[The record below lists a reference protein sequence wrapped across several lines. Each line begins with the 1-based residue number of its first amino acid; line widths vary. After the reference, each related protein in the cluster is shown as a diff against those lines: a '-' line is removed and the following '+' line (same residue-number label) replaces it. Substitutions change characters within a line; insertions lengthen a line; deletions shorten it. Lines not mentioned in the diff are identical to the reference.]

1 MIGTLLLLILPTT
14 LLIFL
19 WLGQKKLLK
28 GNTGIIVTSILL
40 SYLLIPVLL
49 FLYLSV
55 VAYSF
60 RGTVFENLML
70 ALAFLV
76 GVASLVYGSVLK
88 DRKAIPFLVAG
99 LTELVPLFFAWL
111 FPIA

>member
-14 LLIFL
+14 LVILL
-19 WLGQKKLLK
+19 WLRQKRLLR
-28 GNTGIIVTSILL
+28 GNGGTIVTSVLL
-40 SYLLIPVLL
+40 SYFLIPALL

-60 RGTVFENLML
+60 KGDVFENIMFGL
-70 ALAFLV
+70 AVLL
-76 GVASLVYGSVLK
+76 GVAAVVYGSVLK

-99 LTELVPLFFAWL
+99 LTELVPLLVVWIH
-111 FPIA
+111 PIS